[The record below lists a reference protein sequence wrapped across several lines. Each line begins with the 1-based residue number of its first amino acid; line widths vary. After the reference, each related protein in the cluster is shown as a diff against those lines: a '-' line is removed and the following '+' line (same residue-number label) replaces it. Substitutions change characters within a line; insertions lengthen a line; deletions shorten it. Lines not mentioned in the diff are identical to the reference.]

1 MAATLTLSAEHLAA
15 WDQLARAHAAVSGRA
30 QEALT
35 EAGLPPLAWYQLLS
49 ALSDAGEEGMRMS
62 DLAEAMILSRGG
74 LTKLLDRLV
83 SAGLVERKACPTDR
97 RVSNAIL
104 LTAGEKLHA
113 EMRPVVDAELEAS
126 FAGAISDEEAELI
139 AGALGRIQ
147 GAACSLGG

>member
-1 MAATLTLSAEHLAA
+1 MASTITLSAEHLAA

-35 EAGLPPLAWYQLLS
+35 EAGLPPLAWYQLLN
-49 ALSDAGEEGMRMS
+49 ALSAAGEEGMRMS

-83 SAGLVERKACPTDR
+83 SAGLVERRACPTDR

-104 LTAGEKLHA
+104 LPAGEKLFA
-113 EMRPVVDAELEAS
+113 EMRPVVEAELETS
-126 FAGAISDEEAELI
+126 FVGSITGEEAELI
-139 AGALGRIQ
+139 AQALGRIQ
-147 GAACSLGG
+147 GAACSL